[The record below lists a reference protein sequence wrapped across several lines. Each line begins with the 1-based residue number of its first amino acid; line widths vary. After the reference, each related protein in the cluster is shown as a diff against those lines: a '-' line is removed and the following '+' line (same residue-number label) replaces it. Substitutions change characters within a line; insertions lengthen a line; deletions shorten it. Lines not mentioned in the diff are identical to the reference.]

1 MHQPPGKTA
10 DSITYMVTKAALVKR
25 MQADTRKA
33 AALHEQSRALLVAA
47 ARSGAAAGLSQRE
60 IAAAIGRSQPE
71 VSRLL
76 RFTGTTDRGRTLT
89 QYRHVVID
97 VAKAHGATNI
107 RIFGGVANGTD
118 VPDSDL
124 DLLVDLAPT
133 TTHSAVAKLERD
145 LGDLLGTAV
154 RVRPAV
160 APLPTDAVPL

>member
-1 MHQPPGKTA
+1 
-10 DSITYMVTKAALVKR
+10 
-25 MQADTRKA
+25 MQADAAKA
-33 AALHEQSRALLVAA
+33 SALHEQSRALLVAT
-47 ARSGAAAGLSQRE
+47 ARSGVAAGLSQRE

-124 DLLVDLAPT
+124 DLLVDLAPGT
-133 TTHSAVAKLERD
+133 SFSAIAKLERD
-145 LGDLLGTAV
+145 LGGLLQTTV
-154 RVRPAV
+154 RVRRSD
-160 APLPTDAVPL
+160 APLPSDAVPL